1 MLLIVIALLWVA
13 LLAPMALRRLR
24 DRGTERSIESFH
36 TEHEVLSRQGYAVAP
51 AHRLSEPEP
60 APARASRL
68 TVVHADD
75 TYRSLESRSSW
86 DEWSEDYDYDR
97 YEGPAAP
104 VNRYAQRLRVGP
116 ALRGVRAAPRA
127 RAACAAQRARPAAP
141 HLHVARRRG
150 RRDDRRRV
158 RAVVVDRRLDVAIVA
173 WVALAGYVSL
183 ALYAVSPGL
192 PRRVVARAQAPGRAP
207 WPPSS
212 RSTAT
217 PRPRTAR
224 PTSTTTTSRPT
235 RRGVEGRLATPWGR
249 IGSSLRGCSSTGR
262 ALRSQRRVGGFESAS
277 PPLSRCHRYSGHPR
291 NYRLTLAGSSADRWF
306 LRARAW

>member
-104 VNRYAQRLRVGP
+104 VNRYAHAYASVPRSEEYERRPVP
-116 ALRGVRAAPRA
+116 APRA
-127 RAACAAQRARPAAP
+127 RRSARAQRRLIFTSLGA
-141 HLHVARRRG
+141 
-150 RRDDRRRV
+150 
-158 RAVVVDRRLDVAIVA
+158 AVVVMTGAAFALSSSIVVDVAIVA

-183 ALYAVSPGL
+183 ALYAVSQGYLDESSLGL
-192 PRRVVARAQAPGRAP
+192 KRRSRPLATVEPLYRDTEAAYGEADEYDDDESADATWRRG
-207 WPPSS
+207 SS
-212 RSTAT
+212 RY
-217 PRPRTAR
+217 
-224 PTSTTTTSRPT
+224 
-235 RRGVEGRLATPWGR
+235 
-249 IGSSLRGCSSTGR
+249 
-262 ALRSQRRVGGFESAS
+262 ALG
-277 PPLSRCHRYSGHPR
+277 
-291 NYRLTLAGSSADRWF
+291 
-306 LRARAW
+306 